1 MPKNNEC
8 SHCEKSICIEEEKPT
23 NSHTETHF
31 REINHNPRR
40 LNQRRI
46 KPTKNLISTTDSTS
60 SASVT
65 DNEDTSNLQ
74 QSNIVREFYESI
86 KMYIPMTIG
95 IYYGTLHLF
104 IMFFSA
110 IVLLFDTNIYHL
122 IILLNIVFIDAISCI
137 FLHNCPLT
145 ELEKKYLGHSIIGTR
160 MNIFKN
166 VGICYQC
173 NHEYE
178 NTIEFLTNI
187 AGLLIGKISVLIA
200 SKIFSIEFSFSFKNE
215 NIV

>member
-1 MPKNNEC
+1 MQKNAAC
-8 SHCEKSICIEEEKPT
+8 SHCHKNTCIKEEEPT
-23 NSHTETHF
+23 NSHTKADF
-31 REINHNPRR
+31 REIRKRPHEEDSSNSSGSMTD
-40 LNQRRI
+40 LN
-46 KPTKNLISTTDSTS
+46 STPEGQHDIING
-60 SASVT
+60 V
-65 DNEDTSNLQ
+65 NIQ
-74 QSNIVREFYESI
+74 QFNIIREFYESI

-104 IMFFSA
+104 VMFFSA

-145 ELEKKYLGHSIIGTR
+145 ELEKKYLGHSIVGTR
-160 MNIFKN
+160 MNIFRN

>member
-1 MPKNNEC
+1 MQKNASC
-8 SHCEKSICIEEEKPT
+8 SHCHKNTCIKEEEDELT
-23 NSHTETHF
+23 NSHTEADF
-31 REINHNPRR
+31 REIRKRPHEEDSSGSMTD
-40 LNQRRI
+40 LN
-46 KPTKNLISTTDSTS
+46 STPEGQHEIING
-60 SASVT
+60 V
-65 DNEDTSNLQ
+65 NIQ
-74 QSNIVREFYESI
+74 QFNIIREFYESI

-104 IMFFSA
+104 VMFFSA

-145 ELEKKYLGHSIIGTR
+145 ELEKKYLGHSIVRTR
-160 MNIFKN
+160 MNIFRN

>member
-1 MPKNNEC
+1 MQKNASC
-8 SHCEKSICIEEEKPT
+8 SYCYKNTCIKEEEPT
-23 NSHTETHF
+23 NSNTEADF
-31 REINHNPRR
+31 REIRKRPHEEDSSNSSGSMTD
-40 LNQRRI
+40 LN
-46 KPTKNLISTTDSTS
+46 STPEGEHDIING
-60 SASVT
+60 V
-65 DNEDTSNLQ
+65 NIQ
-74 QSNIVREFYESI
+74 QFNIIREFYESI

-104 IMFFSA
+104 VIFFSA

-145 ELEKKYLGHSIIGTR
+145 ELEKKYLGHSIVGTR
-160 MNIFKN
+160 MNIFRN